1 MEELLLSGTS
11 IIKSIFFN
19 DNEYKKKPQ
28 YDHAFVHDI
37 TKSYREK
44 VNKLAN
50 DSKTPKET
58 NIIPPYF
65 NQFNQ
70 SNIQY
75 GPLAESDILIKDN
88 IDQQFELQK
97 INNKEPFSMGES
109 SNIASFNN
117 NIKTDNK
124 LNRNLNP
131 QESNG
136 FEYMMEIFSGSSRH
150 WNPKVEVL
158 PFFDPSEFKITPN
171 HLISSF
177 QKDRII
183 LPKSKQNERP
193 FEPTKVAIGLNLD
206 YNQQPTGHYDMYRPQ
221 YKDANDLR
229 TKNNQKI
236 TFEDRPTAH
245 PKQYTKRQI
254 DPEVITRR
262 PPKTLTNDVK
272 NLVPNKAQVNK
283 YANNGEFILNNNA
296 RTVDT
301 AELSGPAHGI
311 KQIGGLNR
319 EGDVV
324 INRKI
329 VHVEDIQGPKRN
341 DNYNPNIITYDIT
354 ENQRNT
360 TNYNNT
366 MPISNHNQGNII
378 YDPNDIPKET
388 QQLNKY
394 DLLGINSTTHP
405 QSYNPNDIPKETQQL
420 SKYELLGIN
429 STTHPQSYNHNDI
442 PKETQ
447 QLNKYD
453 LLGINS
459 TTQPQ
464 IYNPNDLPKETQ
476 QLNKYDLLGINSTT
490 QPQIFNPN
498 DLPKETLR
506 QYNKEFN
513 KMIKHMIGTFTSLSD
528 VSKTTLRQILST
540 QTYEQILSSAQHNV
554 YTNLPDKS
562 KETLKNVLELCEFN
576 NNLRSENGIYSN
588 LQDISNNTLKEILVI
603 MENNTNM
610 GSAQKETYVN
620 FQDNGRTTK
629 KETLSNM
636 ELNTVINGLIGNITN
651 LPDYA
656 KNTLKE
662 VSSCYQF
669 NNNINN
675 VVKGNVNINDT
686 AKSTLKQISEQLE
699 FNTNH
704 KYEPRTYAMLSDKAK
719 ETFKEILSVMD
730 TNVNM
735 VKGDSKSYTNLSD
748 TARKTIKE
756 LMTQYQL
763 NNNIGGNIKGAYANI
778 ADEIRT
784 TARNALTLLEF
795 NNNVG
800 SANKTVYTSLQ
811 DSAKDTK
818 KALLTKKEFNNFTKL
833 VIGTYGNLSDEVKK
847 TIREILS
854 VQQLNT
860 VIKAVQ
866 SNSYVNISDEIKET
880 LKQILTLQV
889 FNTNMKNS
897 NNIYSNIQDNAK
909 ETLKEILTL
918 LEFNNNV
925 NSLNKESYIQLMDTA
940 KNTIKEFL
948 DVQQFN
954 NNVKTTN
961 RDVAINFN
969 DIARDTLKQM
979 TLNEN
984 YVAHMNNSGKGTIQE
999 EYEMPLTMKDIN
1011 KYNDYNNPGNRNY
1024 KTKSQLDARNMYQN
1038 VAKEMIA
1045 KGVPPTLSGAKQ
1057 IPTQTDI
1064 GHIEVKTKPNYEQ
1077 INHGTLIN
1085 NHIVDFSSTL
1095 PTKASYDERLY
1106 NEILGS
1112 LETNDYVNN
1121 VVMNKYYNNVY

>member
-360 TNYNNT
+360 TNYNDT

-378 YDPNDIPKET
+378 YDPNDI
-388 QQLNKY
+388 
-394 DLLGINSTTHP
+394 
-405 QSYNPNDIPKETQQL
+405 
-420 SKYELLGIN
+420 
-429 STTHPQSYNHNDI
+429 
-442 PKETQ
+442 
-447 QLNKYD
+447 
-453 LLGINS
+453 
-459 TTQPQ
+459 
-464 IYNPNDLPKETQ
+464 PKETQ